1 MKRAVIITLLS
12 LLPGTAALSKEPGKE
27 KGEAHEKRAPVE
39 LPKAVKDAIAA
50 RYPGATVT
58 EAEAEHG
65 GYEATVKTAD
75 GKEMEL
81 KLKADGTVLSE
92 HEDEEDKD

>member
-1 MKRAVIITLLS
+1 MKRVVIITLLS
-12 LLPGTAALSKEPGKE
+12 LLPAAAVLAKEAKE
-27 KGEAHEKRAPVE
+27 KGEAHEKLAPAE
-39 LPKAVKDAIAA
+39 LPKAVRDAIAK
-50 RYPGATVT
+50 RYPGATLV

-81 KLKADGTVLSE
+81 KMKADGTVLSE
-92 HEDEEDKD
+92 QEDDEDKD